1 MIIQSKYTKI
11 FNSKDLTRQKYD
23 ELYNF
28 AVLIRSHKN
37 TVSQYVNG
45 NLLHFLKY
53 NKFQFLKEIRERFKG
68 VIPSSFDAQLYT
80 QVFTC
85 YQNKFD
91 AIQHKL
97 VFEVV
102 TFKGFEFYKRD
113 TKTHKKGDLKKVII
127 AKRQTP
133 LSICLTYL
141 ARYGNENT
149 LQYINS
155 NISKCDEKKR
165 EFYNNIL
172 RYRNKFGFERLYNL
186 ALSKRKR
193 IVKHYSE
200 YLIEF
205 KSLTF
210 SGRCRKTRIIDYNH
224 RFGSVINS
232 FISLSGI
239 GRKSFDIPVTF
250 NKVCH
255 GNMKDYRKK
264 NPDYEYTLT
273 FDEKKHRV
281 NIHLC
286 KDGERYIPQVNG
298 STVGIDVNCKH
309 NLFSL
314 SDETTYDYDRKL
326 VNDFCKLSLEIDKLK
341 EKNKEYKV
349 GKRKQQKLDTLKSK
363 MIKSEQQL
371 IADMCKTLQSQGVGH
386 IVMEDL
392 NNGFG
397 KCYVKDKDNVDIN
410 YNRKVKFLGLS
421 SLKQEVEHIARK
433 YDIAVSQEK
442 LYKYVQTTFDDAR
455 NNLRYFKDKVKHYEE
470 QTKMAYSLYSSVQ
483 ALKLC
488 ERIRKMSDE
497 ELVDFYNDVCMKRWD
512 KKSYCFIIIPIMS
525 YEDGRIDWFHTYRN
539 IKNVECLTE
548 KNISD
553 INNLVNTIKPDTKYI
568 SYELLKG
575 YNNQFKKL
583 DIENMI
589 NIIIEKE
596 TDITNEELI

>member
-11 FNSKDLTRQKYD
+11 FHSKDLTRQKYD
-23 ELYNF
+23 ELYDF

-37 TVSQYVNG
+37 TVSQYVND
-45 NLLHFLKY
+45 NLLHFLEY
-53 NKFQFLKEIRERFKG
+53 NKFQFIKETRKHFKG
-68 VIPSSFDAQLYT
+68 AVPSSFDIQLYT

-91 AIQHKL
+91 TIQKRL
-97 VFEVV
+97 KFETV

-113 TKTHKKGDLKKVII
+113 TKKHKKGDLKKVII
-127 AKRQTP
+127 NKKQTP
-133 LSICLTYL
+133 LSNCLTYL

-172 RYRNKFGFERLYNL
+172 RCCEKYGFERLYNL

-193 IVKHYSE
+193 IVKHYSG

-210 SGRCRKTRIIDYNH
+210 SGRCRKTKIIDYNH
-224 RFGSVINS
+224 RFGPVINS

-239 GRKSFDIPVTF
+239 GRKSFDVPVTF
-250 NKVCH
+250 NKGWH
-255 GNMKDYRKK
+255 GNIKDYRKK
-264 NPDYEYTLT
+264 TPDYEYTLT
-273 FDEKKHRV
+273 FNEKEHQV

-298 STVGIDVNCKH
+298 NTVGIDVNCKH

-392 NNGFG
+392 DNGFG
-397 KCYVKDKDNVDIN
+397 KCYVKDKDNEDIN

-433 YDIAVSQEK
+433 YDIAVSIVQASYTSKMCPMCGCIEDENRPNQETFECIECGHKDNADFNAAKNIRNRVLVTVLRESLLKQLDNGAFEPKK
-442 LYKYVQTTFDDAR
+442 LKREKVKEVLLSFRRNLQETARSECKESSVTTFD
-455 NNLRYFKDKVKHYEE
+455 
-470 QTKMAYSLYSSVQ
+470 
-483 ALKLC
+483 
-488 ERIRKMSDE
+488 
-497 ELVDFYNDVCMKRWD
+497 
-512 KKSYCFIIIPIMS
+512 
-525 YEDGRIDWFHTYRN
+525 
-539 IKNVECLTE
+539 
-548 KNISD
+548 
-553 INNLVNTIKPDTKYI
+553 YI
-568 SYELLKG
+568 
-575 YNNQFKKL
+575 
-583 DIENMI
+583 
-589 NIIIEKE
+589 
-596 TDITNEELI
+596 